1 MCSGC
6 SSQRK
11 IRLTDVNVECTTR
24 VCTFCMIRATD
35 ASIKANECA
44 MRETVAM
51 DQRRVSMA
59 VPRSTTTTRRNKQMS
74 MLSVESELTD
84 GSVVQL
90 WPQLI
95 PDNESARLE
104 IVRDSIIARA
114 EMDPTMTL
122 LVGIVAKTLEC
133 PVAFIGILDRETLW
147 FKASVGWDKTHIPR
161 DDCVC
166 SQTLMREQTMVVPDT
181 NVDKHFHAN
190 NLAIGASP
198 LRFYAGAPIRVL
210 GQCIGAVCAIDSTP
224 HDCITSAMKSTLEA
238 VANIVSEVLEQR
250 LERGPDQD
258 NQHALESSMVP
269 TERTTLDPSA
279 LGSMADITESYT
291 YRSSDSSCSTD
302 TPPMLDANISSVF
315 DTPPILVA
323 RGHGTSSFVHADHHQ
338 HDVVKYTSSFSSG
351 SSSHDLQWDAASNRS
366 FYLSLPSVP
375 QEYSDK
381 IAVAMDCFQRLQT
394 TGWAECYDAQKEY
407 SSVRAFELRLS
418 NGLRYTKSN
427 VKVSGS
433 CAEVVAQL
441 QNYEDAR
448 LYQPLLAEV
457 SRRYTLSTQT
467 WMDEMMF
474 QPGTS
479 KTNVEMTTTWII

>member
-59 VPRSTTTTRRNKQMS
+59 VPRSTTIARRNKQMS
-74 MLSVESELTD
+74 ILSVESELTD

-104 IVRDSIIARA
+104 IVRDSVIARD

-133 PVAFIGILDRETLW
+133 PVAFIGILDHDTLW

-190 NLAIGASP
+190 NLSIGASP
-198 LRFYAGAPIRVL
+198 LRYYAGAPIRVL

-224 HDCITSAMKSTLEA
+224 HDLITSAMKSTLEA

-250 LERGPDQD
+250 LERGPDHD
-258 NQHALESSMVP
+258 HNALESSMVP
-269 TERTTLDPSA
+269 TERTTLTPFTM
-279 LGSMADITESYT
+279 GSMADITENCT
-291 YRSSDSSCSTD
+291 DRSREISCSTD
-302 TPPMLDANISSVF
+302 TPPMLDANICSVF
-315 DTPPILVA
+315 DTPPRLNA
-323 RGHGTSSFVHADHHQ
+323 LGHGTSFVYANHHA
-338 HDVVKYTSSFSSG
+338 SSSAG
-351 SSSHDLQWDAASNRS
+351 SSSHDLQWEAGSNKS

-394 TGWAECYDAQKEY
+394 TGWSECYDAHKEY
-407 SSVRAFELRLS
+407 SAVRAFELRLN

-433 CAEVVAQL
+433 CAEVVELL

-448 LYQPLLAEV
+448 LYQPLLGQV
-457 SRRYTLSTQT
+457 SRRYTLSMQT

-474 QPGTS
+474 QPSTLLRPR
-479 KTNVEMTTTWII
+479 

>member
-11 IRLTDVNVECTTR
+11 IRLTDVNVECSTR

-35 ASIKANECA
+35 ASIKANEWA

-59 VPRSTTTTRRNKQMS
+59 VPRSTTTARRNKQMS

-104 IVRDSIIARA
+104 IVRDSIIART

-133 PVAFIGILDRETLW
+133 PVAFIGILDRDTLW

-166 SQTLMREQTMVVPDT
+166 SQTLMREQTTVVPDT

-250 LERGPDQD
+250 LERGPDQ
-258 NQHALESSMVP
+258 ALELSMVP
-269 TERTTLDPSA
+269 TERTTLAPFA
-279 LGSMADITESYT
+279 LGSMVDITESYT
-291 YRSSDSSCSTD
+291 DRSSESSCSTD
-302 TPPMLDANISSVF
+302 TPPMLDASISSVF

-323 RGHGTSSFVHADHHQ
+323 RGHGTSFVYADCHHR
-338 HDVVKYTSSFSSG
+338 DVVEYTSSLSSSG
-351 SSSHDLQWDAASNRS
+351 SSSHDLQWDAASNKS

-381 IAVAMDCFQRLQT
+381 ITVAMDCFQRLQT
-394 TGWAECYDAQKEY
+394 TGWGECYDVQKEY
-407 SSVRAFELRLS
+407 SAVRAFELRLN

-448 LYQPLLAEV
+448 LYQPLLAQI

-474 QPGTS
+474 QPSTLLA
-479 KTNVEMTTTWII
+479 TLRWED